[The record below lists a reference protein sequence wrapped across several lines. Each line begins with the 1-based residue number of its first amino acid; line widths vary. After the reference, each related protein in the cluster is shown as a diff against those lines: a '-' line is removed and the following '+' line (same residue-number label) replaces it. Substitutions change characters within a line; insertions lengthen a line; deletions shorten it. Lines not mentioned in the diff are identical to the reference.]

1 MRRHWMWRLMVVALV
16 AIASTPA
23 QGRSGQ
29 GASGGEAEVAAA
41 IAKLG
46 AFDFGERSAA
56 SRTLRRASASVAV
69 PALTRAVKSSEDSYV
84 QFRALVLLSSAD
96 EVAAADVMRAAM
108 TSKNDRLRAVSY
120 AWYEHHP
127 SPTIVPLL
135 IDALARETSEFVRP
149 SLTRALAAQGERRAS
164 DALLPLVTTGEN
176 FFRAEVIQA
185 LGDYHVTSARDAVR
199 HVASQEG
206 PLQEDAIIA
215 LGKIGDASMLP
226 FLAELQR
233 TVSRERQPAIAA
245 AICLLGVNC
254 DVHRKYL
261 SDTLA
266 FAAGTAGFQPLL
278 RSVTRALSALAG
290 QGDQGALAALLR
302 EGTTTVEASR
312 APIALATGTAVV
324 RRPTAL
330 LEVLRST
337 STSEAA
343 LAVVRDAFDMLEED
357 FEEERFFAEVRRV
370 FWASPEGSAERR
382 IAQAVLQTLE
392 F

>member
-1 MRRHWMWRLMVVALV
+1 MVVALV

-164 DALLPLVTTGEN
+164 DALLPLVTTGETPS
-176 FFRAEVIQA
+176 A
-185 LGDYHVTSARDAVR
+185 TSATAPM
-199 HVASQEG
+199 ST
-206 PLQEDAIIA
+206 PLSAR
-215 LGKIGDASMLP
+215 P
-226 FLAELQR
+226 
-233 TVSRERQPAIAA
+233 VAIARA
-245 AICLLGVNC
+245 A
-254 DVHRKYL
+254 
-261 SDTLA
+261 A
-266 FAAGTAGFQPLL
+266 
-278 RSVTRALSALAG
+278 
-290 QGDQGALAALLR
+290 
-302 EGTTTVEASR
+302 
-312 APIALATGTAVV
+312 
-324 RRPTAL
+324 RP
-330 LEVLRST
+330 SG
-337 STSEAA
+337 
-343 LAVVRDAFDMLEED
+343 
-357 FEEERFFAEVRRV
+357 
-370 FWASPEGSAERR
+370 ASPCTTCGTEK
-382 IAQAVLQTLE
+382 
-392 F
+392 